1 MLGCEKRMGRYVKQ
15 DQAMDVKILREMLR
29 RYELELL
36 EPGLTEDHRRKI
48 YLCGFAYVVLF
59 CKAP

>member
-1 MLGCEKRMGRYVKQ
+1 MLGCEKRMCRYVKQ
-15 DQAMDVKILREMLR
+15 DPAMDVKLLHEMLL

-48 YLCGFAYVVLF
+48 YMCGFAYVVLII
-59 CKAP
+59 PY